1 MDININI
8 NNNEKDNKRFDPK
21 SVLSSDFKNEIENK
35 TEDINNMIDE
45 IDKYYNI
52 RSDKELSNIIRTMME
67 SRIKFLDSYA
77 KFSDWYKKHR

>member
-1 MDININI
+1 MNININI
-8 NNNEKDNKRFDPK
+8 NNNEKEEKKFNPK
-21 SVLSSDFKNEIENK
+21 SVLSQEFKKDVEDK
-35 TEDINNMIDE
+35 TEEINNMIDE

-52 RSDKELSNIIRTMME
+52 RADKELSNIIRIMME

>member
-1 MDININI
+1 MNININI
-8 NNNEKDNKRFDPK
+8 NNNEKEEKKFNPK
-21 SVLSSDFKNEIENK
+21 SVLSQEFKKDVEDK
-35 TEDINNMIDE
+35 TEEINNMIDE

-52 RSDKELSNIIRTMME
+52 RADKELSNIIRTMME

>member
-1 MDININI
+1 MNININI
-8 NNNEKDNKRFDPK
+8 NNNEREEKKFNPK
-21 SVLSSDFKNEIENK
+21 SVLSQEFKKDVEDK
-35 TEDINNMIDE
+35 TEEINNMIDE
-45 IDKYYNI
+45 IDKYYNV